1 MPTEEAEMTRRY
13 GLIAGIAG
21 AALAAWWWRSRHSG
35 GDFVTPSQLKGEV
48 VFRNSPIAS
57 SEGIL

>member
-1 MPTEEAEMTRRY
+1 MTRGRY

-21 AALAAWWWRSRHSG
+21 AALAAWWWRSRQSR
-35 GDFVTPSQLKGEV
+35 DFVTPSELKGEV
-48 VFRNSPIAS
+48 IFRNSPIPS

>member
-1 MPTEEAEMTRRY
+1 MTRGRY

-21 AALAAWWWRSRHSG
+21 AALAAWWWRSHRG
-35 GDFVTPSQLKGEV
+35 TDFVTPSQLKGEV
-48 VFRNSPIAS
+48 IFHNSPVAT